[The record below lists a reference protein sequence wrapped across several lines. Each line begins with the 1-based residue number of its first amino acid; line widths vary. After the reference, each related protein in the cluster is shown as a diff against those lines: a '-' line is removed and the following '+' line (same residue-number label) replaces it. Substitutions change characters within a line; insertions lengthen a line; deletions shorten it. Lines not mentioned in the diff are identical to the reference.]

1 MVLCEYQQ
9 KAEFDK
15 LKIRAAF
22 FGVNLEEDS
31 KKKPKEQRKKG
42 KKKEDVFMFKDPS
55 EYENMSEEERK
66 KLSEEM
72 MSKHRQWS
80 EGKLKKG

>member
-22 FGVNLEEDS
+22 FGVNLDE
-31 KKKPKEQRKKG
+31 KVKE
-42 KKKEDVFMFKDPS
+42 KKEVVKKNSQEEFFTFQDPK
-55 EYENMSEEERK
+55 EYENMNPEERK
-66 KLSEEM
+66 KLTDKM
-72 MSKHRQWS
+72 VSKHQEWAS
-80 EGKLKKG
+80 GKLKKG